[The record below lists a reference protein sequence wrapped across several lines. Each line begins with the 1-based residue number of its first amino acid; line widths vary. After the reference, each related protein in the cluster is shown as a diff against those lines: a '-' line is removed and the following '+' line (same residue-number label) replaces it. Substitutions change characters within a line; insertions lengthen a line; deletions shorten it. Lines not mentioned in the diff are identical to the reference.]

1 MSWLSSILGILKSFF
16 SFLDKKTL
24 TEEERV
30 AKEKRGRKQR
40 VKDDWKETQNEI
52 DRAFE
57 RAKSRN
63 RVRKS
68 KDERKLKPYRPSGY
82 RPKDDE
88 SSPD

>member
-30 AKEKRGRKQR
+30 DKENRSRKQR
-40 VKDDWKETQNEI
+40 VKDDWKHTQNEI
-52 DRAFE
+52 DNSFK

-63 RVRKS
+63 RVR
-68 KDERKLKPYRPSGY
+68 DAQE
-82 RPKDDE
+82 
-88 SSPD
+88 

>member
-1 MSWLSSILGILKSFF
+1 MGWLSSILGILKSVF

-30 AKEKRGRKQR
+30 AKEKRSRKEQ
-40 VKDDWKETQNEI
+40 VKDDWKDTQNEI

-63 RVRKS
+63 RVR
-68 KDERKLKPYRPSGY
+68 
-82 RPKDDE
+82 DDKKE
-88 SSPD
+88 

>member
-30 AKEKRGRKQR
+30 AKEERGRKQR
-40 VKDDWKETQNEI
+40 VKDDWKETQNEA

-63 RVRKS
+63 RVRES
-68 KDERKLKPYRPSGY
+68 KD
-82 RPKDDE
+82 
-88 SSPD
+88 

>member
-1 MSWLSSILGILKSFF
+1 MGWLSSILGILKSVF

-30 AKEKRGRKQR
+30 AKEKRSRKEQ
-40 VKDDWKETQNEI
+40 VKDDWKDTQNEI

-63 RVRKS
+63 RVRNNQK
-68 KDERKLKPYRPSGY
+68 E
-82 RPKDDE
+82 
-88 SSPD
+88 

>member
-1 MSWLSSILGILKSFF
+1 MGWLSSILGILKSVF

-30 AKEKRGRKQR
+30 AKEKRSRKEQ

-63 RVRKS
+63 RVRES
-68 KDERKLKPYRPSGY
+68 KD
-82 RPKDDE
+82 
-88 SSPD
+88 

>member
-1 MSWLSSILGILKSFF
+1 MGWLSSILGILKSVF

-30 AKEKRGRKQR
+30 AKEKRSRKEQ

-63 RVRKS
+63 RVRDNK
-68 KDERKLKPYRPSGY
+68 KE
-82 RPKDDE
+82 
-88 SSPD
+88 

>member
-24 TEEERV
+24 TEGERV
-30 AKEKRGRKQR
+30 AKEERVRKKR

-52 DRAFE
+52 DSAFE

-63 RVRKS
+63 RMR
-68 KDERKLKPYRPSGY
+68 E
-82 RPKDDE
+82 PKD
-88 SSPD
+88 

>member
-30 AKEKRGRKQR
+30 AKEKRSRKER
-40 VKDDWKETQNEI
+40 VKDDWKDTQNEI
-52 DRAFE
+52 DNAFE

-63 RVRKS
+63 RVR
-68 KDERKLKPYRPSGY
+68 D
-82 RPKDDE
+82 PKE
-88 SSPD
+88 

>member
-30 AKEKRGRKQR
+30 AKEKRSRKER
-40 VKDDWKETQNEI
+40 VKDDWKDTQNEI
-52 DRAFE
+52 DNAFK

-63 RVRKS
+63 RVR
-68 KDERKLKPYRPSGY
+68 E
-82 RPKDDE
+82 PKD
-88 SSPD
+88 

>member
-1 MSWLSSILGILKSFF
+1 MGWLSSILGILKSVF

-30 AKEKRGRKQR
+30 AKEKRGRKKR

-57 RAKSRN
+57 RAKSSD
-63 RVRKS
+63 RVRES
-68 KDERKLKPYRPSGY
+68 KD
-82 RPKDDE
+82 
-88 SSPD
+88 

>member
-40 VKDDWKETQNEI
+40 VKNDWKETQNEI

-63 RVRKS
+63 RVRES
-68 KDERKLKPYRPSGY
+68 KD
-82 RPKDDE
+82 
-88 SSPD
+88 

>member
-40 VKDDWKETQNEI
+40 VKNDWKDTQNEI
-52 DRAFE
+52 DNAFK
-57 RAKSRN
+57 RAKSRS
-63 RVRKS
+63 RVRES
-68 KDERKLKPYRPSGY
+68 KD
-82 RPKDDE
+82 
-88 SSPD
+88 

>member
-1 MSWLSSILGILKSFF
+1 MGWLSSILGILKSVF

-30 AKEKRGRKQR
+30 AREKRSRKEQ

-52 DRAFE
+52 DSAFE

-63 RVRKS
+63 RVREH
-68 KDERKLKPYRPSGY
+68 KD
-82 RPKDDE
+82 
-88 SSPD
+88 